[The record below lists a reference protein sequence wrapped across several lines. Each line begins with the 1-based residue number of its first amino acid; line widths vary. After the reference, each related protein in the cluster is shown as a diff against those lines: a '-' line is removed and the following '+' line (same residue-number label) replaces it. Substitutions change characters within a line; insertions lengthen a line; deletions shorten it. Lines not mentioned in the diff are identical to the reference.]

1 MTLVLNKARSG
12 VKKVL
17 RPIFDRLPPQFRA
30 SKVYWSTRELLEKS
44 QHWNEERLADYQLAQ
59 LRRMLQH
66 CAANVPYYR
75 RLFRQIGF
83 DPNQLRRGSDISI
96 IPTLDKETVRANI
109 KDLLAENIP
118 ASKRDYFTTGG
129 TMGKPL
135 GLYTLRDSGWREV
148 AFMQTQW
155 GRVGFDANQ
164 LRAILRG
171 SVVHGKRHWTYNPRE
186 RAYVFSNFHM
196 TPGQV
201 AEYARVMKE
210 KNALYLHAYPSS
222 ALDFARILK
231 EAGVKPPPFR
241 IVLAGSENLYPGQRD
256 VIESFYGCR
265 MYTWYGHS
273 ENTILAGECESSHNY
288 HVFPEYGFVE
298 ILEDDG
304 SPVTDEE
311 EIGEL
316 VGTSFYN
323 LAMPLVRY
331 RTGDWAVLGPDKCAC
346 GRNYKLLKEVRGRW
360 HQEMLVGKLNNRISM
375 TALNMHSAIFDQVH
389 QFQFYQRERGKVE
402 LRLVRKPGY
411 SEKDSKAILAA
422 FREKMGDTVDVQLS
436 FKDELSL
443 TGRGKFRFIVQELP
457 QAVMEPDERIA

>member
-1 MTLVLNKARSG
+1 MTLVNSAKSG
-12 VKKVL
+12 AKKVL
-17 RPIFDRLPPQFRA
+17 RPIFDRLPLEFRA
-30 SKVYWSTRELLEKS
+30 PKVYWSTRELLQKS
-44 QHWNEERLADYQLAQ
+44 QRWNEERLMDYQLAQ

-75 RLFRQIGF
+75 RLFRKIGF
-83 DPNQLRRGSDISI
+83 DPHQMRRVSDISI
-96 IPTLDKETVRANI
+96 IPTLDKEIVRANI

-135 GLYTLRDSGWREV
+135 GLYNFKDSGWREL

-155 GRVGFDANQ
+155 GRVGFEANQ

-171 SVVHGKRHWTYNPRE
+171 SVVHRKRYWAYNPRE
-186 RAYVFSNFHM
+186 HAYVFSNFHM
-196 TPGQV
+196 TPDHV
-201 AEYARVMKE
+201 AEYARVMEE
-210 KNALYLHAYPSS
+210 KNIPYLHVYPSS

-231 EAGVKPPPFR
+231 EAEIKPLGFR
-241 IVLAGSENLYPGQRD
+241 VVLAGSENLYPGQREA
-256 VIESFYGCR
+256 IESFYGCR

-273 ENTILAGECESSHNY
+273 ENTALAGECESSHNY
-288 HVFPEYGFVE
+288 HIFPEYGFVE

-304 SPVTDEE
+304 SPVNREGE
-311 EIGEL
+311 VGEL

-323 LAMPLVRY
+323 LVMPLVRY
-331 RTGDWAVLGPDKCAC
+331 RTGDWALLGPDQCAC
-346 GRNYKLLKEVRGRW
+346 GRKYKLLKEVRGRW

-375 TALNMHSAIFDQVH
+375 TALNMHSAIFDEVS
-389 QFQFYQRERGKVE
+389 QFQFYQQERGKVE

-443 TGRGKFRFIVQELP
+443 TSRGKFRFIVQELP
-457 QAVMEPDERIA
+457 QAEMQQRIA